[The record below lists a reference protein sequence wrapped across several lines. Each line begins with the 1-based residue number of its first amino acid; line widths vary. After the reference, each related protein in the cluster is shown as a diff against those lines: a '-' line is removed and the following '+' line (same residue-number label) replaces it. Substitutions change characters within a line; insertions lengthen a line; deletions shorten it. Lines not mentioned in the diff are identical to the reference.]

1 MLQLKLFLES
11 AKFWIMGGL
20 FAIIL
25 ALSFVVHTKN
35 NKIEDLQKEVGAVS
49 LKLQTSNDSVSSL
62 AAELENVTKVLS
74 EKNRIEKET
83 QAKIAEEIKKQEAR
97 DKSLVDLE
105 AYLKSRKTK
114 LNCSIPKDLQDAWN
128 SL

>member
-20 FAIIL
+20 LAIIL
-25 ALSFVVHTKN
+25 GLTITVHFKN
-35 NKIEDLQKEVGAVS
+35 SKIEDLQQDIGKAS

-62 AAELENVTKVLS
+62 SAELENVTKVLA

>member
-1 MLQLKLFLES
+1 MLQLKLFLEA

-25 ALSFVVHTKN
+25 ALSFVIHTKN

-62 AAELENVTKVLS
+62 TAELENVTKVLS